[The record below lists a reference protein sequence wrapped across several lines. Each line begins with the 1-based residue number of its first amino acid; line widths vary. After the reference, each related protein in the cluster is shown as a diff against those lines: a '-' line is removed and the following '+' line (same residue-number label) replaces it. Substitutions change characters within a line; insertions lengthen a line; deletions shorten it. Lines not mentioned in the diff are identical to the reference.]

1 MLSNVIKTKRFLIFN
16 YKYYLK
22 DIWYSNL
29 NYLLLPYKDIWYH
42 LNKQI
47 LALQKPTNFKK
58 LFNLYYTYLY
68 NVIEQIFGIV
78 KRQFLILNKALGY
91 LQIPKFDIVYVIIR
105 LYNFIKIYLGYEEDI
120 YNVLVDIPDNTKIE
134 NEGEP

>member
-1 MLSNVIKTKRFLIFN
+1 M
-16 YKYYLK
+16 
-22 DIWYSNL
+22 
-29 NYLLLPYKDIWYH
+29 
-42 LNKQI
+42 
-47 LALQKPTNFKK
+47 ALQKPTNFKK